1 MQDLECKYYSPENLC
16 TASQFA
22 FSSMITLND
31 RQYDETGFKQMDLP
45 LLPQSLPDDV
55 IVQKFSELYEA
66 TVSYIKKFY
75 TEGPIESGGASQ
87 LMIEQAS
94 AGVLLPW
101 PEILDLLN
109 DGNTRFGI
117 LVMCIG
123 RIILS
128 RSLLLK
134 LGTGNSLGATLLPP
148 EVVECFQSF
157 CYGRSALTM
166 NGKEPKPMN
175 LTLLSHWK
183 QISATLL
190 HSTYEEDAFSPFD
203 ARTINI
209 ERAMED
215 LGPLLNTYAIP
226 DDAGFERGSRV
237 GELRKVMRMGA
248 ELAFTLF
255 SQPCLWSFDW
265 YHNREIEASEGQLHP
280 EIINKDKTAAARH
293 EAMQFYVRKKDV
305 VIWPRLMK
313 IADSSGCKLAPNKGG
328 IKCGDKRYLT
338 NVRP

>member
-1 MQDLECKYYSPENLC
+1 MV
-16 TASQFA
+16 
-22 FSSMITLND
+22 TLKD
-31 RQYDETGFKQMDLP
+31 RQDEEIERKRGILP
-45 LLPQSLPDDV
+45 LLVDSLHDDT
-55 IVQKFSELYEA
+55 ILQKFTDLYEA
-66 TVSYIKKFY
+66 TASYVKKFY
-75 TEGPIESGGASQ
+75 TDGPIESGGASQ

-109 DGNTRFGI
+109 DGKTRFGI

-123 RIILS
+123 RVMLS

-148 EVVECFQSF
+148 EVVDCFQSF
-157 CYGRSALTM
+157 CFGRSTLTM

-175 LTLLSHWK
+175 LTLLAYWK
-183 QISATLL
+183 HISATLL

-209 ERAMED
+209 ERTMED
-215 LGPLLNTYAIP
+215 LGPLLNTYARP
-226 DDAGFERGSRV
+226 NDAGFEKGSRV
-237 GELRKVMRMGA
+237 RELREVVRMGA
-248 ELAFTLF
+248 KFAFTLF

-280 EIINKDKTAAARH
+280 EIVNKAMSAAAH
-293 EAMQFYVRKKDV
+293 NEAMQFYVRKKDV
-305 VIWPRLMK
+305 VIWPSLMK
-313 IADSSGCKLAPNKGG
+313 IADEKGCKLAPKRGG
-328 IKCGDKRYLT
+328 VKCGDKRYLA